1 MKEERR
7 VRKRGRRKGKVY
19 AVGREGRDD
28 EGREKD
34 KITREER
41 RKSLLGRREGRDEE
55 GREKD
60 KITREER
67 RTR

>member
-41 RKSLLGRREGRDEE
+41 RKSL
-55 GREKD
+55 
-60 KITREER
+60 
-67 RTR
+67 

>member
-1 MKEERR
+1 M
-7 VRKRGRRKGKVY
+7 
-19 AVGREGRDD
+19 
-28 EGREKD
+28 
-34 KITREER
+34 REER